1 MSRHLLRAPASL
13 IVGLFLVCWTQVAP
27 ASVAWAQQAECS
39 GNPSPIETRPA
50 APVSNAADL
59 PAPFGYQPGSV
70 DRAAVLRDVA
80 DVVKQQATGLGVD
93 ACYQQKAPAIAQR
106 IDFLSPA
113 EFLIVSLYGQD
124 IPRRNALLDRYASDP
139 KGAIGELAQVAPTPR
154 AQMILATYAFYDID
168 SDRIFVNAAQVPPAE
183 LRRVLVHESWHAMP
197 RLNSW
202 TDQAGT
208 PFRAS
213 GFWSQEHGAGSRAWL
228 PVEDRGDLPYEAYL
242 LNEGMA
248 TLMETRYAGPSR
260 FAQKD
265 VVQVQQFL
273 AHLLDVAG
281 PRDVMRSYLES
292 KPDALVAIVNAHRD
306 SLPELQPLAHP

>member
-1 MSRHLLRAPASL
+1 MSRSLLRTTLLTISAL
-13 IVGLFLVCWTQVAP
+13 LVVWSQLAT
-27 ASVAWAQQAECS
+27 ASVVWAQQSDCS
-39 GNPSPIETRPA
+39 GNPAPIAIRPV
-50 APVSNAADL
+50 APAGNAADL
-59 PAPFGYQPGSV
+59 PAPFGYRPGNF
-70 DRAAVLRDVA
+70 DRAAVLRDVS
-80 DVVKQQATGLGVD
+80 DVVKQQAAGLGVD
-93 ACYQQKAPAIAQR
+93 ACYQQKIPGISQR

-124 IPRRNALLDRYASDP
+124 LPRRDALLDRYASDP

-154 AQMILATYAFYDID
+154 AQMILATYAYYDLD
-168 SDRIFVNAAQVPPAE
+168 ADRIFVNVAQVPQAE

-197 RLNSW
+197 RLSTW
-202 TDQAGT
+202 TDQSGT
-208 PFRAS
+208 PLRAS
-213 GFWSQEHGAGSRAWL
+213 GFWSQEHRAGPRAWL
-228 PVEDRGDLPYEAYL
+228 PVEDRGDLPYEPYL

-273 AHLLDVAG
+273 AHLMEVAG

-292 KPDALVAIVNAHRD
+292 KPDGLVAVVNAHRE